1 MEFGE
6 LLKVFLLD
14 LQSLF
19 RNRISVGTITLPQVL
34 LLSSIPDDGID
45 MTTLAKRLG
54 VDNSTATRLIDK
66 IIQNGWAIRQK
77 SDIDRRMTLIFLT
90 EKGEALQDDI
100 ESRIDALGEEL
111 DFAIPLEDRDEHK
124 EVLSSFHWQVSKL
137 LLKDQ

>member
-19 RNRISVGTITLPQVL
+19 RSKVSAGSLTLPQAL
-34 LLSSIPDDGID
+34 LLSIIPDDGVD

-66 IIQNGWAIRQK
+66 IIQNGWAVREK
-77 SDIDRRMTLIFLT
+77 SDADKRMTLILLT
-90 EKGEALQDDI
+90 EKGELVQDEI
-100 ESRIDALGEEL
+100 EDRIDVLGEEL
-111 DFAIPLEDRDEHK
+111 NSAIPLEYREENK
-124 EVLSSFHWQVSKL
+124 EVLSSLHWQVSKL
-137 LLKDQ
+137 RLKD

>member
-19 RNRISVGTITLPQVL
+19 RRRVSAGSLTLPQVL
-34 LLSSIPDDGID
+34 LISIIPDDGID
-45 MTTLAKRLG
+45 MTALSKKLG

-66 IIQNGWAIRQK
+66 IIQNGWAIREK
-77 SDIDRRMTLIFLT
+77 GTADKRMTLILLT
-90 EKGEALQDDI
+90 TKGELLQNEI
-100 ESRIDALGEEL
+100 EDRIDELGEEL
-111 DFAIPLEDRDEHK
+111 NSAIPLEFRDENK

-137 LLKDQ
+137 LLKNK

>member
-19 RNRISVGTITLPQVL
+19 RRRVSARSLTLPQVL
-34 LLSSIPDDGID
+34 LISIIPDDGID
-45 MTTLAKRLG
+45 MTALSKKLG

-66 IIQNGWAIRQK
+66 IIQNGWAIREK
-77 SDIDRRMTLIFLT
+77 GTADKRMTLILLT
-90 EKGEALQDDI
+90 TKGELLQNEI
-100 ESRIDALGEEL
+100 EDRIDELGEEL
-111 DFAIPLEDRDEHK
+111 NSAIPLEFRDENK

-137 LLKDQ
+137 LLKNK